1 VGSQVAWVQ
10 GMVPPLNRAYFTM
23 PVPDAPKYRVS
34 VWAFDFV
41 QSPGAPQ
48 R

>member
-1 VGSQVAWVQ
+1 
-10 GMVPPLNRAYFTM
+10 MVPPLNRAYFTV
-23 PVPDAPKYRVS
+23 PGLPDAPKYRVS

-41 QSPGAPQ
+41 QAPGSPL